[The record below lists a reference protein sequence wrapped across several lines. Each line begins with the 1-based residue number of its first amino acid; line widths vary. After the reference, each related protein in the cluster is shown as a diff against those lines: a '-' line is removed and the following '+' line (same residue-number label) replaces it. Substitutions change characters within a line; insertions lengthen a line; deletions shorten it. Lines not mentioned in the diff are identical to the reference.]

1 MSISVSGVDPSVLLL
16 YRTKLYV
23 KLIIRIVDLVICVIT
38 LPVAIMD
45 RTLINLVSL
54 GLLFRL

>member
-1 MSISVSGVDPSVLLL
+1 MSISVSGVDPSILLL

-45 RTLINLVSL
+45 RTLRNLVS
-54 GLLFRL
+54 